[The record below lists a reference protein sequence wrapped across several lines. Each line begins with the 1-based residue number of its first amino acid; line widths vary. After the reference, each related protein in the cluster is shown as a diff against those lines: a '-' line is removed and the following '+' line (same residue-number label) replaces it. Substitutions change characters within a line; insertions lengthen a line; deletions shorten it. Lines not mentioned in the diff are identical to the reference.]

1 MYRVPDAKDPRY
13 AIPATRSK
21 PTTAIASAAP
31 RLKRVLLRDYHSR
44 GGVYSFSES
53 RAFDEKASRRGGDWG
68 HGSDGLVVAVDC
80 LPRESLVVRLHENLA
95 ALIEGEFRLALEDQ
109 HDLHVAHVPALGAQA
124 LSRLRQVHPLR
135 LLERRDEGGCG
146 PARFEQV
153 VRHRVDLGLDEIGTA
168 GPSPFNFSAAT
179 PARQEAVRRSES
191 TFASSAR
198 IWSSRAWVAG
208 FGGSRRGRP
217 PRTTPPRA
225 RRRATGCREAR
236 TRSAP

>member
-53 RAFDEKASRRGGDWG
+53 RAFDEKASRRGGDRG
-68 HGSDGLVVAVDC
+68 HGSDGLVDAVDG
-80 LPRESLVVRLHENLA
+80 LPRESLVVRLHEDLA
-95 ALIEGEFRLALEDQ
+95 ALIQGEFRLALKDQ

-124 LSRLRQVHPLR
+124 LGGLRQVHPLR
-135 LLERRDEGGCG
+135 LLERRNESRRG

-153 VRHRVDLGLDEIGTA
+153 VRHWADLGLGGTGTA
-168 GPSPFNFSAAT
+168 DPSPFNFSAAT
-179 PARQEAVRRSES
+179 PARQEVVRRSES
-191 TFASSAR
+191 IFASSAR

-208 FGGSRRGRP
+208 FGGPSRSQISGP
-217 PRTTPPRA
+217 FET
-225 RRRATGCREAR
+225 
-236 TRSAP
+236 S

>member
-1 MYRVPDAKDPRY
+1 MRFPQREASRRRPSQVPRGRSNGSCS
-13 AIPATRSK
+13 ATIMRGEGY
-21 PTTAIASAAP
+21 IAS
-31 RLKRVLLRDYHSR
+31 RNLLRSIP
-44 GGVYSFSES
+44 G
-53 RAFDEKASRRGGDWG
+53 ASRRGGDRG
-68 HGSDGLVVAVDC
+68 HRSDGLVDAVDG

-124 LSRLRQVHPLR
+124 LSGLRQVHPLR
-135 LLERRDEGGCG
+135 LLERRNEGGCG

-208 FGGSRRGRP
+208 FGGPSKAQISGP
-217 PRTTPPRA
+217 F
-225 RRRATGCREAR
+225 AT
-236 TRSAP
+236 S

>member
-1 MYRVPDAKDPRY
+1 MEGVPDAEEPRY
-13 AIPATRSK
+13 AIPATSSK
-21 PTTAIASAAP
+21 PTTAIASAAR

-53 RAFDEKASRRGGDWG
+53 PAFNTGMSRRGGDRG
-68 HGSDGLVVAVDC
+68 HRSDGLVDAVDG
-80 LPRESLVVRLHENLA
+80 LPRESLVVRLHEDLA

-124 LSRLRQVHPLR
+124 LSGLRQVHPLR

-153 VRHRVDLGLDEIGTA
+153 VRHRADLALGGTGTA
-168 GPSPFNFSAAT
+168 DPSPFNFSAAT

-208 FGGSRRGRP
+208 FGGPSRSQISGP
-217 PRTTPPRA
+217 FET
-225 RRRATGCREAR
+225 
-236 TRSAP
+236 S